1 MSAEQQEDK
10 NRKLLEL
17 ENSEEIEE
25 YFQWCKWAQLFYKR
39 ILPKGAN
46 FKDTFKIVEEGY
58 LKTNPKA
65 KEYLELVNKPIDF

>member
-1 MSAEQQEDK
+1 MSAKQQEDK

-25 YFQWCKWAQLFYKR
+25 YFQWRKWAQLFYKR
-39 ILPKGAN
+39 ILPKEAN

-65 KEYLELVNKPIDF
+65 KEYLELTKEAINS